1 MSWYRYESDALIL
14 KFYVQPGAKR
24 NEIVGI
30 MQDELKI
37 KLASQAIESRAN
49 IALIK
54 FLAQLFKVPRSSIVL
69 RSGGK
74 SRHKIIEI
82 NKSGLNHEQLCHL
95 ISET

>member
-14 KFYVQPGAKR
+14 KFYIQPGAKR

-37 KLASQAIESRAN
+37 KLTSQAIEGRAN

-54 FLAQLFKVPRSSIVL
+54 FLAQLFKVPRSNIVL
-69 RSGGK
+69 RSGEK
-74 SRHKIIEI
+74 SRHKIIEVS
-82 NKSGLNHEQLCHL
+82 NSDVKPEELVF
-95 ISET
+95 